1 MWIESMNAMIKP
13 QDYRKLPL
21 VYSCSGCSS
30 AAQTANYIALKLD
43 REGEAEMSCISG
55 VGGNVPHLVTSP
67 ARVDLFWRLMA
78 ARSPARCIACLNVVL
93 LPTTIYSCMNT
104 ALKNATTPISIKSKR
119 IWSHP
124 RLRSRRVGCVTIGL
138 HLNGLET

>member
-1 MWIESMNAMIKP
+1 MIKT

-55 VGGNVPHLVTSP
+55 VGGNVPHLVNI
-67 ARVDLFWRLMA
+67 
-78 ARSPARCIACLNVVL
+78 ARSGRPILALDGCPLACTLHCLAERGVVADYHLQLHEYGVKKRYHADFDQEQADQVASEVAQHAR
-93 LPTTIYSCMNT
+93 
-104 ALKNATTPISIKSKR
+104 
-119 IWSHP
+119 
-124 RLRSRRVGCVTIGL
+124 RLRDNWPAS
-138 HLNGLET
+138 